1 MMTMKSLYI
10 RTLGCQM
17 NERDAEALTGLFKED
32 GYALTDDL
40 EQADVI
46 LLVTCSVRLGAEDK
60 AVSFMQSLSGMKKK
74 RPHVVIGF
82 LGCAAK
88 NRGEEI
94 KATMPHVDIVA
105 GPAEVDKVISF
116 VRAFAADRN
125 IDKTVL
131 ALEDRARDEAFYST
145 THADDPERAQVVISM
160 GCDNWCTYCIVPY
173 VRGSL
178 RHRAPDAII
187 AEVRAQIAAGRR
199 KITLLGQNVND
210 YFAPGNTSY
219 DFVALLK
226 DVAAIDGAA
235 DIDFTSSHP
244 RNQSVELFS
253 AMAALPN
260 VRKHL
265 HMAMQSGSTRVL
277 EAMNRGYTKEHLL
290 HLIAEFKR
298 ITGGTIGTDII
309 VGFPGE
315 TEADFEETIDVV
327 TQARFDYAFIFMYS
341 PRPHSKAYD
350 MVDDVSLETKK
361 ARHARLLA
369 LQKSISAEKRQTL

>member
-1 MMTMKSLYI
+1 MMNRLYI

-17 NERDAEALTGLFKED
+17 NERDAEALIGLFKED
-32 GYALTDDL
+32 GYELTDELDA
-40 EQADVI
+40 ADVI

-60 AVSFMQSLSGMKKK
+60 AVSFMQSLSGMKRK

-94 KATMPHVDIVA
+94 RANMPHVDIVA

-116 VRAFAADRN
+116 VREYRKDTN
-125 IDKTVL
+125 IDDKLL
-131 ALEDRARDEAFYST
+131 AIDDRMRDEAFYST
-145 THADDPERAQVVISM
+145 THADDPERAQVVIST

-173 VRGSL
+173 VRGQL
-178 RHRAPDAII
+178 RHRAPAAII
-187 AEVRAQIAAGRR
+187 DEVRRQVAAGRG

-210 YFAPGNTSY
+210 YRSPEDDAY

-226 DVAAIDGAA
+226 DVAAVPGARE
-235 DIDFTSSHP
+235 IDFTSSHP
-244 RNQSVELFS
+244 RNQSTELFE
-253 AMAALPN
+253 AVAALPN

-277 EAMNRGYTKEHLL
+277 AAMNRGYTKEHLL

-315 TEADFEETIDVV
+315 TDADFEETVDVV
-327 TQARFDYAFIFMYS
+327 TKAGFDYAFIFMYS

-350 MVDDVSLETKK
+350 MVDDVPLATKK
-361 ARHARLLA
+361 ERHARLLA
-369 LQKSISAEKRQTL
+369 LQKSISAEKRQAT